1 MFIAIPSS
9 KDREYYIPEND
20 QMLNHQ
26 NSLILHVLLDTP
38 FSMCEGGGGW
48 VWEDDLL
55 TQQYFPRQE
64 RDWKELAISRRTVYP
79 STNVKVSSYSYI
91 TGS

>member
-20 QMLNHQ
+20 RMPNHQ

-38 FSMCEGGGGW
+38 FSMCERERRGGKTIFLHSSTSQDKKEIGKK
-48 VWEDDLL
+48 
-55 TQQYFPRQE
+55 QQHQE
-64 RDWKELAISRRTVYP
+64 EHFIHELMWK
-79 STNVKVSSYSYI
+79 NHHSYI

>member
-38 FSMCEGGGGW
+38 FSMCEGGGGGLGLGRRSFNTA
-48 VWEDDLL
+48 VLPKTRKRL
-55 TQQYFPRQE
+55 E
-64 RDWKELAISRRTVYP
+64 RISNIKKN
-79 STNVKVSSYSYI
+79 SLSIN
-91 TGS
+91 